1 MIITAIVAV
10 LIGLALGLLGGGGS
24 TLAVP
29 LLIYVA
35 GQSDR
40 VAIATSLLVVA
51 VTSAIAAI
59 SHARRGNVRWIG
71 AATFAPSAML
81 GSYFGGHL
89 ARYVADWVLIGL
101 FAVMMLLTSVAMWR
115 GHSRADSSTL
125 DRSHFW
131 LIFPLGLAVGLV
143 TGLVGAGGGF
153 LVVPSLALV
162 MGMTVR
168 EAIGTSLVV
177 IAASSSAALL
187 GYLGHVNIEYG
198 LAFIVTMAASTGAL
212 FGSQMASRIKAEAL
226 RRGFSILVLA
236 MGVVLLSRALRP
248 LLS

>member
-1 MIITAIVAV
+1 MITTAVLAV

-35 GQSDR
+35 GQPDK

-51 VTSAIAAI
+51 VTSAIAAV
-59 SHARRGNVRWIG
+59 SHARHGNVRWGG

-89 ARYVADWVLIGL
+89 ALHIADWLLIGL
-101 FAVMMLLTSVAMWR
+101 FAVMMLLTAIAMWR
-115 GHSRADSSTL
+115 GHSEQKPSIRTHT
-125 DRSHFW
+125 RSW
-131 LIFPLGLAVGLV
+131 LIPPIGFAVGLV

-153 LVVPSLALV
+153 LVVPALALV
-162 MGMTVR
+162 LGMTVR
-168 EAIGTSLVV
+168 DAIGTSLVV
-177 IAASSSAALL
+177 IAANSGAALL
-187 GYLGHVNIEYG
+187 GYLGHVNIEYRV
-198 LAFIVTMAASTGAL
+198 AFIVTMAASAGAII
-212 FGSQMASRIKAEAL
+212 GSQMAPRIKAEAL

-236 MGVVLLSRALRP
+236 MGVMLLTRALRP